1 MAIIMPQNPKLSWLR
16 KKSMQL
22 PLTPGVY
29 IMKDKSG
36 KIIYI
41 GKAKALKNR
50 VSQYFGS
57 QNTHTVKVRKMVE
70 NVDDFDYILTD
81 SEFEALVLECS
92 LIKQNMPKYNI
103 LLKDDKGYSY
113 IRITNGPW
121 GNISA
126 CFRKDDKDAQYL
138 GPYTGN
144 FSVTQSVD
152 QAKEIFKLP
161 TCSKVFPRDIKK
173 SRPCLNFFISR
184 CSAPC
189 AGKISQA
196 EYEESLRQAVSFI
209 KGGSKAVLSELHA
222 QMNEKAENLEFEKA
236 AKIRDRIKAIEKLS
250 SKQKVVCTESKQQDV
265 FAVAQSGEK
274 ACLAVLN
281 FNDGLLS
288 GTDHF
293 IFDRSGTIEETRR
306 ELIMSYYSMNRE
318 IPPKIVVDGEVAD
331 RELLI
336 RYLEEKRGKHTE
348 ITVPQRG
355 DTAKLIQM
363 CLNNASQKLG
373 EYLGRKGSE
382 TAALDELAKALG
394 LEKPPEYIESYD
406 ISHTAGADNVAVMVV
421 FKNGRPYKAA
431 YKRFSIK
438 GFSGQDDCGSMREV
452 ISRRFNRYVEEKDT
466 DSTFGILPDLI
477 LLDGGQ
483 QQVNAVKPVIEAFG
497 LPVPVFGMVKDNKH
511 RTRAVSSGGEE
522 IAINEGR
529 KAFTLVSTI
538 QEEVHRFA
546 ITYHKQKHAKS
557 SVHSLLTEIDGIGE
571 KKAAALIRHFKSLA
585 KIRQAD
591 IQELSKVSGISKKD
605 AQNIFNFFQNGQSY
619 SMNALDFNR

>member
-1 MAIIMPQNPKLSWLR
+1 MAENPKLGILR
-16 KKSMQL
+16 KKSMKL

-57 QNTHTVKVRKMVE
+57 QNKHTVKVRKMVE

-113 IRITNGPW
+113 IKITKGPW

-126 CFRKDDKDAQYL
+126 CFRKDDEDAEYL

-161 TCSKVFPRDIKK
+161 TCSKVFPRDIRK
-173 SRPCLNFFISR
+173 SRPCLNFFISK

-196 EYEESLRQAVSFI
+196 EYSESLEQAVAFI
-209 KGGSKAVLSELHA
+209 KGGSKAILLQLHA
-222 QMNEKAENLEFEKA
+222 QMDEAAENLEFEKA
-236 AKIRDRIKAIEKLS
+236 AKIRDRIRAIEKIA
-250 SKQKVVCTESKQQDV
+250 SKQKVVCADSKQQDV
-265 FAVAQSGEK
+265 FAIAQSEEK

-293 IFDRSGTIEETRR
+293 IFDRSGTLEETRR

-318 IPPKIVVDGEVAD
+318 IPPKIVTDGEVAD

-336 RYLEEKRGKHTE
+336 RYLEEKRGKRTE

-355 DTAKLIQM
+355 DTAKLMQM
-363 CLNNASQKLG
+363 CLSNASQKLG

-382 TAALDELAKALG
+382 TAALDELAKMLG
-394 LEKPPEYIESYD
+394 LDAPPEYIESYD
-406 ISHTAGADNVAVMVV
+406 ISHTAGADNVAGMVV

-431 YKRFSIK
+431 YKRFAIK

-452 ISRRFNRYVEEKDT
+452 ISRRLNRYVEEKDT

-483 QQVNAVKPVIEAFG
+483 QQVNAVRPIVEAFG
-497 LPVPVFGMVKDNKH
+497 LSVPVFGMVKDNKH
-511 RTRAVSSGGEE
+511 RTRAVSAGGEE
-522 IAINEGR
+522 ISIHEGR
-529 KAFTLVSTI
+529 RVFTLVSTI

-546 ITYHKQKHAKS
+546 ITYHKTKHAGS
-557 SVHSLLTEIDGIGE
+557 TVHSKLTEIDGIGE
-571 KKAAALIRHFKSLA
+571 KKAAALLKHFKSLSRIKTA
-585 KIRQAD
+585 GKEDLLQV
-591 IQELSKVSGISKKD
+591 KGISAKD
-605 AQNIFNFFQNGQSY
+605 AANILRFFGNTSDD
-619 SMNALDFNR
+619 LT

>member
-1 MAIIMPQNPKLSWLR
+1 MAQNPKLGELR
-16 KKSMQL
+16 KKSMKL

-41 GKAKALKNR
+41 GKAKILKNR

-70 NVDDFDYILTD
+70 NVDDFDYIMTD

-113 IRITNGPW
+113 IKITKGPW

-126 CFRKDDKDAQYL
+126 CFRKDDSDADYL

-144 FSVTQSVD
+144 YSVTQSVD

-189 AGKISQA
+189 AGKISQS
-196 EYEESLRQAVSFI
+196 EYEENLRQAVCFI
-209 KGGSKAVLSELHA
+209 KGGSKTVLSELRSE
-222 QMNEKAENLEFEKA
+222 MNEAAENLAFEKA
-236 AKIRDRIKAIEKLS
+236 AKIRDRIRAIEKIA
-250 SKQKVVCTESKQQDV
+250 SKQKVVCDDKKQQDV
-265 FAVAQSGEK
+265 FAVAQSGDK

-293 IFDRSGTIEETRR
+293 IFDRSESLEETRH
-306 ELIMSYYSMNRE
+306 ELILSYYAMNRE
-318 IPPKIVVDGEVAD
+318 IPPKIVTDGEVAD
-331 RELLI
+331 CELLV
-336 RYLEEKRGKHTE
+336 RYLEEKRGKRTE
-348 ITVPQRG
+348 IVVPQRG
-355 DTAKLIQM
+355 DTAKLVEM
-363 CLNNASQKLG
+363 CLSNASQKLG

-382 TAALDELAKALG
+382 TAALDELSKALG
-394 LEKPPEYIESYD
+394 LPKPPEYIESYD
-406 ISHTAGADNVAVMVV
+406 ISHTAGADNVAGMVV
-421 FKNGRPYKAA
+421 FKGGRPYKAA

-452 ISRRFNRYVEEKDT
+452 ISRRFNRYIEEKDT
-466 DSTFGILPDLI
+466 DSTLGILPDLI

-483 QQVNAVKPVIEAFG
+483 QQVNAVRPIIEAFG
-497 LPVPVFGMVKDNKH
+497 LDVPVFGMVKDNKH
-511 RTRAVSSGGEE
+511 RTRAISSGGEE
-522 IAINEGR
+522 IALNEGR
-529 KAFTLVSTI
+529 RAFTLVSSI

-546 ITYHKQKHAKS
+546 ITYHKSKHAKS
-557 SVHSLLTEIDGIGE
+557 TVHSKLTEIDGIGE
-571 KKAAALIRHFKSLA
+571 KKAAALLRHFKSLS
-585 KIRQAD
+585 KIKEAGKE
-591 IQELSKVSGISKKD
+591 ELTAVSGISQKD
-605 AQNIFNFFQNGQSY
+605 AERIIDFFKNSP
-619 SMNALDFNR
+619 ST